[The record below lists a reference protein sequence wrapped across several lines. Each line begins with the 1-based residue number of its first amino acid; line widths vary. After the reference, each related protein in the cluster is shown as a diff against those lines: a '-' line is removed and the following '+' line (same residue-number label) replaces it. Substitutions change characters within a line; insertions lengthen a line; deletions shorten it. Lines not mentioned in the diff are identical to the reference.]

1 MRKNLIISLVP
12 AILLLIVS
20 LACQL
25 SMNVPLVGTRGSGN
39 VVTEERQVGDF
50 TRVELS
56 GIGDLEIET
65 GDRPALRIEAEDNI
79 LAMIETEVI
88 GDTLRIGFKDNS
100 IPRPTRAIRYF
111 LTVPSLEALDASGL
125 GNIKASDLQ
134 AERFTIAISGGGDI
148 EIASLDAETV
158 EIDISG
164 LGNLEINGGEAAN
177 LEVGISGGGDL
188 NSENL
193 QVQEADV
200 NISGLGSATVRVS
213 ELLRADISGGGSIRY
228 YGNPTVEEQVSGLG
242 KVERL
247 GD

>member
-1 MRKNLIISLVP
+1 MRKYFITSLLP
-12 AILLLIVS
+12 GILLSIVS

-25 SMNVPLVGTRGSGN
+25 SVNVPLVGARGSGN

-79 LAMIETEVI
+79 LSLIETEVI
-88 GDTLRIGFKDNS
+88 GDTLRIGFRDNS
-100 IPRPTRAIRYF
+100 IPRPTRSIRYF
-111 LTVPSLEALDASGL
+111 LTVVSLEALDASGL
-125 GNIKASDLQ
+125 GNITAPDLQ
-134 AERFTIAISGGGDI
+134 AERFTITISGGGDI
-148 EIASLDAETV
+148 EISGLEAEAV

-164 LGNLEINGGEAAN
+164 LGNLEINGGEATN
-177 LEVGISGGGDL
+177 LEVDISGGGDL

-193 QVQEADV
+193 RAQEASI

-213 ELLRADISGGGSIRY
+213 DLLRAEISGGGSVRY
-228 YGNPTVEEQVSGLG
+228 YGNPDVEEEVSGLG